1 MKNKIIFG
9 IFLICLSACD
19 SYSYDVKKQNPSDW
33 LEGKLILVVN
43 PYNSAD
49 SVLAIK
55 VKWGLFPSDMNGREY
70 ILTMDKSPVSFMENG
85 KIRDSLFIPIGN
97 RKITQIG
104 KDVKKIEG
112 YTIYYYTPDEIKDDL
127 YFDYPNLIEEEQK
140 VYINRYVSLINIS
153 EIGNKPY
160 TYEET
165 DKNNNTIYLF
175 EITTDTDFDDYYSRE
190 GPYRKHL
197 NLMDYINN

>member
-19 SYSYDVKKQNPSDW
+19 PYSTDVKKQNPSDW

-55 VKWGLFPSDMNGREY
+55 VKLGLFPSDMNGREY

-97 RKITQIG
+97 REIALNG

-112 YTIYYYTPDEIKDDL
+112 YTIFSYTPTDEDEL
-127 YFDYPNLIEEEQK
+127 FDYYSAIEKEQK
-140 VYINRYVSLINIS
+140 VYINSYVS
-153 EIGNKPY
+153 
-160 TYEET
+160 
-165 DKNNNTIYLF
+165 
-175 EITTDTDFDDYYSRE
+175 
-190 GPYRKHL
+190 
-197 NLMDYINN
+197 